1 MYRFLGK
8 QRCLTPQEP
17 QEEPEE
23 EPEESNDSKDS
34 EEAASEQAEE
44 ASEQAEAAEEAFR
57 LAQPRR
63 ADRML
68 KEQEIDEMISGLA
81 EKGYYRYE
89 NLVEDEERL
98 DLLNECGELR

>member
-1 MYRFLGK
+1 MLRYKLIGSVNPRKTFKILYSILSKRLMYPFLGK

-44 ASEQAEAAEEAFR
+44 ASEQAEAAE
-57 LAQPRR
+57 
-63 ADRML
+63 
-68 KEQEIDEMISGLA
+68 
-81 EKGYYRYE
+81 
-89 NLVEDEERL
+89 
-98 DLLNECGELR
+98 